1 MNKTL
6 AIIAT
11 LILVAIVAAGVV
23 YIYAQTKTAPVTTSS
38 TTTATPTDT
47 SSPTASASP
56 TTTSIASP
64 SPTTSSTPNASLTS
78 TDNLSV
84 ANQLEILAP
93 GGSLSTLSSKY
104 NISISRLAQ
113 LNGIANPDSVYAG
126 ETIIVP
132 DSVDATNT
140 TILFVLNKLR
150 QTSEASKIAGGLV
163 SIYSDSVSAAQHD
176 INGIN
181 GLKTDT
187 PYSKTNPTDTAVTLT
202 NSTGNY
208 LTTVSMSKTTDN
220 LWYAT
225 KLTIQNN
232 APASTPAP

>member
-38 TTTATPTDT
+38 TSSASASPLSTT
-47 SSPTASASP
+47 SASP
-56 TTTSIASP
+56 TTTSSASP
-64 SPTTSSTPNASLTS
+64 SPTASSTPNASLTA

-84 ANQLEILAP
+84 ANQLETLAP
-93 GGSLSTLSSKY
+93 GGSLSGLSGKY

-113 LNGIANPDSVYAG
+113 LNGISNPDSVYAG

-132 DSVDATNT
+132 DSVDTTNT

-163 SIYSDSVSAAQHD
+163 SIYSDPVSAAQHD

-208 LTTVSMSKTTDN
+208 LTTVSMSKTADN

-225 KLTIQNN
+225 KLTILNN
-232 APASTPAP
+232 APAATPTP